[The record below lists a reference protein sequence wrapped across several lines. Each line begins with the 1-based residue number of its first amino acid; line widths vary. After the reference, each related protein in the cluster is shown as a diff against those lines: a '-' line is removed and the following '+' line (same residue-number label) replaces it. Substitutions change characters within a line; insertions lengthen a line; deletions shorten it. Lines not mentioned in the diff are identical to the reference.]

1 MRISDLFV
9 PKKTA
14 MLMKQ
19 LYAGKEADRRIRR
32 LGREKALLSA
42 VILSVSVVLSV
53 PVFIM
58 DHKET
63 LEPVTELARS
73 EYGMGTGAVTLTASM
88 EDGYEEKIKID
99 INERTYTDEEIER
112 FSQRLDD
119 ELWTDILGDNPDDE
133 HIVYD
138 LDLPKCIEGYPFNI
152 SWKTDDPLI
161 LSSSGKINEKKLKS
175 ADQDDEGTA
184 VRLCATLK
192 YKDYVE
198 DKYGYV
204 ILHQRNDAKDAPE
217 AAIAEAVSDSDS
229 ASSSSMMQSL
239 PSSVGGREIFFYK
252 TDPGRGWAILF
263 MGVAAA
269 VFASLHK
276 DETIRSQAEQRN
288 KQMEADYPKIINQYA
303 LYYTAGMNPRTIWSA
318 ICDRYEKDRDMN
330 NEKRYAYEEM
340 ILTRRM
346 MEEGTEELAAYD
358 RFAKRCQTVGLRSFI
373 SMIRQTV
380 TKGNDGLDRMLVE
393 EMEKSFRSRI
403 NAVKIAAS
411 DAQTKLLFP
420 MLLMLAVVL
429 AIVMIPAFIG
439 MNV

>member
-1 MRISDLFV
+1 MRISGFFV
-9 PKKTA
+9 PKKTE

-32 LGREKALLSA
+32 LGKEKAVLSA
-42 VILSVSVVLSV
+42 AILSAAVALSV

-73 EYGMGTGAVTLTASM
+73 ENGLGAGTATLIASM
-88 EDGYEEKIKID
+88 EDGYKEKIKID

-112 FSQRLDD
+112 FSQLLDD

-133 HIVYD
+133 HIMYD
-138 LDLPKCIEGYPFNI
+138 LDLPKRIEGYPFNI
-152 SWKTDDPLI
+152 SWKTDDPLV
-161 LSSSGKINEKKLKS
+161 LGSRGTINAEKLKEK
-175 ADQDDEGTA
+175 DPGNDGTA

-204 ILHQRNDAKDAPE
+204 VLRQRDDEKAGPE
-217 AAIAEAVSDSDS
+217 AAIAKAVSDSDS

-239 PSSVGGREIFFYK
+239 PSNIGGKKIFFYK
-252 TDPGRGWAILF
+252 TDPGRGWVVLF
-263 MGVAAA
+263 LGAAAA
-269 VFASLHK
+269 VFVSFHK
-276 DETIRSQAEQRN
+276 DEKIKTLAEERK